1 MMLLK
6 DFTEG
11 YNEVRLKQ
19 KIFHIEDH
27 YITVS
32 PKNGGIFDRAA
43 AVRILEKYKRNDF
56 ASIEEY
62 KSFISFVVVVN
73 PDMQCNCH
81 KFSKCFKCMHV
92 TAIQIRL
99 GRVVVPDSAKTVPVA
114 SKRKPGRPAQIGGR
128 YDRPNPFQ
136 LLPAQ
141 AVVAIVPVV
150 QDGLHQEEDV
160 LPPGDEEGDV
170 DNDVCNY
177 EPIAA
182 EKNDEGEDTDEENDY
197 DFDYDYDYDD
207 YNENFD
213 DEA

>member
-1 MMLLK
+1 
-6 DFTEG
+6 
-11 YNEVRLKQ
+11 
-19 KIFHIEDH
+19 
-27 YITVS
+27 
-32 PKNGGIFDRAA
+32 
-43 AVRILEKYKRNDF
+43 
-56 ASIEEY
+56 
-62 KSFISFVVVVN
+62 
-73 PDMQCNCH
+73 
-81 KFSKCFKCMHV
+81 MHV

-170 DNDVCNY
+170 DNDVYNY